1 MGIFVFKLFSLI
13 AARSNQFTSY
23 LMFTEDY
30 IQRTLYITSR
40 GLSRAGLVVL
50 VFSIVNITLSLYG
63 TLLWALDSPGYIFQ
77 ASNATITDYQDQRN
91 TNPPYIIQLSLDPS
105 TLQDTAQKLPQI
117 IGADLFNPGFN
128 YSLTGLVTN
137 NKHPEAV
144 TPPTERGHGARI
156 WLDED
161 GFSVSADTLAIV
173 PPDLNVDGEVFSTA
187 CYLFVN
193 GSAAWNCTFNNVF
206 SAGIVATVTGKPE
219 VHWDAET
226 DRAGDSRYILPNR
239 ADNIWL
245 TFGAGGG
252 SAVMNQIFSVTKK
265 HRRHTFSQSTFKSTM
280 LSSAG
285 VMFDKDEV
293 TDLLQRTWSFNETE
307 RKNPLIGRIAN
318 QMIGAQSR
326 NLSYEYGGNA
336 ASDDNRSLAQTNW
349 GMYMV
354 QSNGKA
360 MYSLISITT
369 TNITLIRSETIDK
382 APGPFQECGIS
393 NFQNEAFGGKVTRT
407 DCEASVASGGEFH
420 FFGQVDTAAVMVA
433 HGLGDG
439 RSNISAKS
447 LNNDVLT
454 SLGENSDTLQNLLI
468 ARAYA
473 GSIDASAVQITVD
486 TLMVAMS
493 YLQLALSC
501 LALLLAF
508 VLWLGLLIFADAHW
522 ASSLMSVLINTTS
535 EPNKA
540 KPGYMM
546 RTPDVTLQS
555 GGQKKK
561 FLAVDGMPVTLY
573 HAVPPVPQ
581 GMASPAPYGE
591 EGKSYMETGVYPVG
605 YNDPTAGRQGT
616 MAGYAPV
623 YPNTR

>member
-50 VFSIVNITLSLYG
+50 VFSLVNIVLSLYG

-77 ASNATITDYQDQRN
+77 SSNATITDYQDQRN
-91 TNPPYIIQLSLDPS
+91 TNPPYIVQLSLEPS
-105 TLQDTAQKLPQI
+105 TLQDTVQRLPQI
-117 IGADLFNPGFN
+117 IGADLFNPGLN

-137 NKHPEAV
+137 NERPEAV
-144 TPPTERGHGARI
+144 APPTYKGYGARI

-161 GFSVSADTLAIV
+161 GFSVSADTLAMI
-173 PPDLNVDGEVFSTA
+173 PPDRTIDDKVFPDT
-187 CYLFVN
+187 CYLFEN
-193 GSAAWNCTFNNVF
+193 GSAAWNCTFSNVF
-206 SAGIVATVTGKPE
+206 SIGIVGIVTGKPE
-219 VHWDAET
+219 VHWDDAT
-226 DRAGDSRYILPNR
+226 DRVGDTRYIVPNR

-245 TFGAGGG
+245 SLGAGGG

-265 HRRHTFSQSTFKSTM
+265 QRRHTFSQSTVKSTM
-280 LSSAG
+280 LASAG

-293 TDLLQRTWSFNETE
+293 TDLVQRTWSFDETE

-318 QMIGAQSR
+318 QMISAQSR

-336 ASDDNRSLAQTNW
+336 VDNDNRSIAQSNW
-349 GMYMV
+349 GMYTV
-354 QSNGKA
+354 ENEGKA

-369 TNITLIRSETIDK
+369 TNITLIRSETIPK
-382 APGPFQECGIS
+382 APEPFQKCDRA
-393 NFQNEAFGGKVTRT
+393 NFQNEAFGGKVIRT
-407 DCEASVASGGEFH
+407 DCEASVASDGKLG
-420 FFGQVDTAAVMVA
+420 FFGQVDTAAVVVA

-439 RSNISAKS
+439 RSNISSKS
-447 LNNDVLT
+447 LDNDVFT
-454 SLGENSDTLQNLLI
+454 ALGENSETMENLLV

-473 GSIDASAVQITVD
+473 VSIDASAVQITVD
-486 TLMVAMS
+486 KLMVAMS

-522 ASSLMSVLINTTS
+522 ASSLMANLINTTS
-535 EPNKA
+535 EPDKT
-540 KPGYMM
+540 KPGYMT

-561 FLAVDGMPVTLY
+561 SLAVNGMPVTLY
-573 HAVPPVPQ
+573 HAVPPAQ
-581 GMASPAPYGE
+581 QRMASPAPYGE

-605 YNDPTAGRQGT
+605 YNNPAAGREGMPT
-616 MAGYAPV
+616 GYAPV

>member
-1 MGIFVFKLFSLI
+1 
-13 AARSNQFTSY
+13 
-23 LMFTEDY
+23 MFTEDY

-50 VFSIVNITLSLYG
+50 VFSIVNIAISLYG

-91 TNPPYIIQLSLDPS
+91 TNPPYIVQLSLEPS
-105 TLQDTAQKLPQI
+105 TLQDTAQRFPQI
-117 IGADLFNPGFN
+117 IGADLFNPGLN

-137 NKHPEAV
+137 NKLPEVV
-144 TPPTERGHGARI
+144 TPPTYEGYGARI
-156 WLDED
+156 WLDDD
-161 GFSVSADTLAIV
+161 GFSVSPDTYAIL
-173 PPDLNVDGEVFSTA
+173 PPNHNLDGKVFSDD
-187 CYLFVN
+187 CYLFDN
-193 GSAAWNCTFNNVF
+193 GSAAWNCTFSNVF
-206 SAGIVATVTGKPE
+206 SVGIVGAVTGKPE
-219 VHWDAET
+219 VHWDYAT
-226 DRAGDSRYILPNR
+226 DQVGDTRYVLPNR

-245 TFGAGGG
+245 SFGAGGG

-280 LSSAG
+280 LASAG

-293 TDLLQRTWSFNETE
+293 TDLVQRTWSFNETE
-307 RKNPLIGRIAN
+307 RKNPLIGRIVN
-318 QMIGAQSR
+318 HMISAQSR

-336 ASDDNRSLAQTNW
+336 ANDGNRSVAQTNW
-349 GMYMV
+349 GMYTV
-354 QSNGKA
+354 ENEGKT

-369 TNITLIRSETIDK
+369 TNITLIRSETIAK
-382 APGPFQECGIS
+382 APEPFEKCDRS
-393 NFQNEAFGGKVTRT
+393 NFQNEAFGGKVIRT
-407 DCEASVASGGEFH
+407 DCEASVASDGKLG
-420 FFGQVDTAAVMVA
+420 FFGQVDTAAVVVA

-447 LNNDVLT
+447 LDNDVLT
-454 SLGENSDTLQNLLI
+454 ALGENSETLQNLLI

-473 GSIDASAVQITVD
+473 VSIDASAVQITVD
-486 TLMVAMS
+486 KLMVAMS

-508 VLWLGLLIFADAHW
+508 VLWLGLLVFADAQW
-522 ASSLMSVLINTTS
+522 ASSLLANLINTTS
-535 EPNKA
+535 EPNKI
-540 KPGYMM
+540 KPGYMT

-561 FLAVDGMPVTLY
+561 SLAVNGMPVILH
-573 HAVPPVPQ
+573 HAVPPAQQ
-581 GMASPAPYGE
+581 GMISPVPYGE
-591 EGKSYMETGVYPVG
+591 EAKSYMETGVYPVG
-605 YNDPTAGRQGT
+605 YNEPAAGTG
-616 MAGYAPV
+616 GYTQV